1 MYVWY
6 VMCMWYICVVEMY
19 SMNVVEYSMN
29 VKDRDKN
36 IREDECMRERMKI
49 EINRNK

>member
-1 MYVWY
+1 MYD
-6 VMCMWYICVVEMY
+6 MCCVCVVEMY

-49 EINRNK
+49 GINKNK